1 MARTRKKNKNLQD
14 AKAAASDPGDAG
26 ADPPKLRLTILL
38 PKKAKKAVTSP
49 EPEGSQ
55 SAVETITPLL
65 VLSPKT
71 LKRGVHQYLRSQGV
85 DEDSEDGSSGAD
97 AEEEEDE
104 LESDEDNKEK
114 ASNESNSESG
124 SPTPEASPEPE
135 PVPEVEKKRKNAVPE
150 VKKKKGSVP
159 DVLKISVPVDG
170 ANSTLTVPRTI
181 SFQELLMKLANIM
194 SLAPNKVRVAYRF
207 STQVRSD
214 AFNHLASDDEWKE
227 LLAAAVKTQKVSKSQ
242 KTFIVELKDLAVAAG
257 KGKSKGEQKSGK
269 KKKRKHESDSKE
281 ASDTNSNARDGKKK
295 KMSSPQWDL
304 TTWSIF
310 MLNGYQSETTPP
322 PKVKI
327 GKPQKD
333 AETPIALPGALVAPT
348 LPAASAGNPLM
359 PGLPYGMSPFTPWW
373 MNTYKTPAPP
383 PKSRYDNIPSSDPI
397 KDVEDVTLF
406 PRITP
411 WLRELDN
418 GPRGHDGHNFSQFAP
433 EFEQE
438 KYMCVVD
445 LMDLNVGRLTALAPE
460 MAHGTASKL
469 LSYASQDVERIRRK
483 EMKLARRENNCYL

>member
-49 EPEGSQ
+49 EPEGTQ
-55 SAVETITPLL
+55 SAAETITPPP

-71 LKRGVHQYLRSQGV
+71 LKRGVHQYLRSRGRSVSLEVTDDDDASETELLMREKSRTFENGVEGV
-85 DEDSEDGSSGAD
+85 DEDSGDGSSGAD

-114 ASNESNSESG
+114 ASDESNSESG
-124 SPTPEASPEPE
+124 SPTPEASPEP
-135 PVPEVEKKRKNAVPE
+135 VPEVEKNRKNAVPE

-181 SFQELLMKLANIM
+181 SFQELLTKLANIM

-257 KGKSKGEQKSGK
+257 KGKSKGEQKWEEKETSKSRRNVSG
-269 KKKRKHESDSKE
+269 RIESYVTLPE
-281 ASDTNSNARDGKKK
+281 ARVG
-295 KMSSPQWDL
+295 L
-304 TTWSIF
+304 RGRV
-310 MLNGYQSETTPP
+310 GYQ
-322 PKVKI
+322 
-327 GKPQKD
+327 
-333 AETPIALPGALVAPT
+333 
-348 LPAASAGNPLM
+348 
-359 PGLPYGMSPFTPWW
+359 F
-373 MNTYKTPAPP
+373 
-383 PKSRYDNIPSSDPI
+383 
-397 KDVEDVTLF
+397 
-406 PRITP
+406 
-411 WLRELDN
+411 
-418 GPRGHDGHNFSQFAP
+418 
-433 EFEQE
+433 
-438 KYMCVVD
+438 
-445 LMDLNVGRLTALAPE
+445 
-460 MAHGTASKL
+460 
-469 LSYASQDVERIRRK
+469 
-483 EMKLARRENNCYL
+483 